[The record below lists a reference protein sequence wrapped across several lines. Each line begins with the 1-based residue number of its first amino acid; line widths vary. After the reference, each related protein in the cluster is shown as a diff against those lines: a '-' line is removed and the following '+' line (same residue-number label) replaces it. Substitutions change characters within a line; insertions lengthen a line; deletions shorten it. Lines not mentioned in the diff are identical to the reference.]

1 MANSFVLAKNYVNN
15 LDEVYKMASV
25 TSDLMGD
32 QTMVRAGA
40 SANEIIYPHISTS
53 GLGDYSREKGYPQG
67 AVSVEWKT
75 AKFNYD
81 RGTKITVDV
90 MDDQETFNL
99 AFGKA
104 GAALQREK
112 VAPEADAFTF
122 ATLAGKAGI
131 LKATPADLDSAEAFL
146 AALIVAK
153 NELDEAEVP
162 DEERYL
168 FATPTLVN
176 SLLSLDTTKSKEAYN
191 SFAVVRKVPKSRFM
205 TAIELLDGK
214 TTGEEL
220 GHYVPASDAT
230 YINFMIVHKP
240 AIIKYD
246 KHVANDLIP
255 PSMNPDYDGYIL
267 KYRKYGIVDVYA
279 NKVQGIYLHASETSV
294 IVETIPDEGEGGGEG
309 GA

>member
-1 MANSFVLAKNYVNN
+1 MANNFVLAKNYIEN
-15 LDEVYKMASV
+15 LDEVYKLASV
-25 TSDLMGD
+25 TADLTGD
-32 QTMVRAGA
+32 QAMVKAGA
-40 SANEIIYPHISTS
+40 AANEIIYPHISTS
-53 GLGDYSREKGYPQG
+53 GLGDYSRETGYPKG

-75 AKFNYD
+75 TKFNYD

-131 LKATPADLDSAEAFL
+131 MKATPADLANAEAFL
-146 AALIVAK
+146 AALLVAK
-153 NELDEAEVP
+153 NALDEAEVP

-176 SLLSLDTTKSKEAYN
+176 SLMALDTTKSKEVYN
-191 SFAVVRKVPKSRFM
+191 SFAVVRKVPKTRFM
-205 TAIELLDGK
+205 TAIDLKDGK

-220 GHYVPASDAT
+220 GHYSPATGAKF
-230 YINFMIVHKP
+230 INFMIVHKP

-255 PSMNPDYDGYIL
+255 PNLNADYDGYIL
-267 KYRKYGIVDVYA
+267 KYRKYGIVDVYE
-279 NKVQGIYLHASETSV
+279 NKVNGIYLHASATDAV
-294 IVETIPDEGEGGGEG
+294 M
-309 GA
+309 